1 MAKYLKCDFSC
12 MKELMQKKY
21 LELFGNASELIVR
34 SPGRINIIG
43 EHTDYNDGFVL
54 PAAIDKAVY
63 IAVGKRTDNEI
74 HLHAVDFDESFH
86 CVLSEVKPMPHHW
99 ATYVLG
105 VVHQFRK
112 KGWHLNGFNAV
123 IASDL
128 PVGAGLSSSAAL
140 ECAVA
145 LAVNE
150 LFQCGLDK
158 FTMVQM
164 AQMAEHEF
172 AGVQCGIMDMF
183 ASMMGK
189 ENHCI
194 QLDCR
199 SLAYAYVP
207 LQLNEYELV
216 LLNTNVKHS
225 LASSAYNSR
234 RNECARGVEMVQQQ
248 FPQVNALRDVTE
260 TILDAC
266 VLPFEPLIDQRCRY
280 VVKEIKRL
288 QQATIDLQNGDLKA
302 LGKKMFETHDGLSR
316 DYEVSCKELDFL
328 VSKMRLQP
336 AVLGARMMGGGFG
349 GCTINI
355 IHKDHLEKM
364 IAEVKQAYE
373 AEMNLPL
380 GIINVNTANGTA
392 IL

>member
-1 MAKYLKCDFSC
+1 
-12 MKELMQKKY
+12 MKEGLQKIFY
-21 LELFGNASELIVR
+21 EQFGGAADLIAR

-63 IAVGKRTDNEI
+63 IAFGKRIDDEI
-74 HLHAVDFDESFH
+74 HLHAVDFNESFQSR
-86 CVLSEVKPMPHHW
+86 LSEVKPVPHHW
-99 ATYVLG
+99 ATYLLG
-105 VVHQFRK
+105 VVHQFQK
-112 KGWHLNGFNAV
+112 KGLKLNGFNAV

-145 LAVNE
+145 MAVNE
-150 LFQCGLDK
+150 LFQCGLEK
-158 FTMVQM
+158 FTMVKM

-199 SLAYAYVP
+199 SLAYEYVP

-216 LLNTNVKHS
+216 LFNTNVKHS
-225 LASSAYNSR
+225 LASSAYNKR
-234 RNECARGVEMVQQQ
+234 RNECGKGVEMVQQQ
-248 FPQVNALRDVTE
+248 FPQVKALRDVTE
-260 TILDAC
+260 AMLDAC
-266 VLPFEPLIDQRCRY
+266 VLPYEPLIDQRCRF
-280 VVKEIKRL
+280 VVKEINRL
-288 QQATIDLQNGDLKA
+288 QQACIDLQQGDIKA
-302 LGKKMFETHDGLSR
+302 LGKKMYETHDGLSR
-316 DYEVSCKELDFL
+316 EYEVSCKELDFL
-328 VSKMRLQP
+328 VNKMRSQP
-336 AVLGARMMGGGFG
+336 AVPGARMMGGGFG

-355 IHKDHLEKM
+355 IHRNHLDKIIE
-364 IAEVKQAYE
+364 EVKQAYE
-373 AEMNLPL
+373 TEMNLPL
-380 GIINVNTANGTA
+380 GIIKVKTANGTA